1 MRKKKFEDEMKAIK
15 EDLSTHAEANTH
27 AEAKVDKELTDITE
41 DPVIILIS
49 EMRDEMKLIREK
61 IEEQIDLIK
70 KIKEEI

>member
-15 EDLSTHAEANTH
+15 EDLSTHAD
-27 AEAKVDKELTDITE
+27 AKVEKEMTDITE
-41 DPVIILIS
+41 DPLLVLIR
-49 EMRDEMKLIREK
+49 EMRVELKLIREK

>member
-1 MRKKKFEDEMKAIK
+1 MRKKKFEDDMKAIK
-15 EDLSTHAEANTH
+15 EDLSRH

-41 DPVIILIS
+41 DPVIVLIR

>member
-1 MRKKKFEDEMKAIK
+1 MRKKKFDEEMKAIK
-15 EDLSTHAEANTH
+15 EDLSTH

-41 DPVIILIS
+41 DPVIILIR
-49 EMRDEMKLIREK
+49 EMREEMKLIREK

>member
-15 EDLSTHAEANTH
+15 EDLSTHAEA
-27 AEAKVDKELTDITE
+27 KVDKELTDITE
-41 DPVIILIS
+41 DPVLVLIR

>member
-1 MRKKKFEDEMKAIK
+1 MRKKKFEEDMKAIK
-15 EDLSTHAEANTH
+15 EDLSTH

-41 DPVIILIS
+41 DPLLVLIR
-49 EMRDEMKLIREK
+49 EMRDELKLIREK

>member
-15 EDLSTHAEANTH
+15 EDLSTHP
-27 AEAKVDKELTDITE
+27 EAKVDKELTDITE
-41 DPVIILIS
+41 DPFIVLVR
-49 EMRDEMKLIREK
+49 EMRDEMKMIREK

>member
-15 EDLSTHAEANTH
+15 EDLSTHH
-27 AEAKVDKELTDITE
+27 EAKVDKELTDIAE
-41 DPVIILIS
+41 DPFIVLVR

>member
-1 MRKKKFEDEMKAIK
+1 MRKKKEQ
-15 EDLSTHAEANTH
+15 
-27 AEAKVDKELTDITE
+27 ELTDITE
-41 DPVIILIS
+41 DPFIVLVR

>member
-1 MRKKKFEDEMKAIK
+1 MRKKKFDEEMKAIK
-15 EDLSTHAEANTH
+15 EDLSTHAEA
-27 AEAKVDKELTDITE
+27 KVDKELTEITE
-41 DPVIILIS
+41 DPVIILIR